1 MMTLSSDASQ
11 RQLRDSFAMETA
23 RLAAD
28 ILLETQSVLLR
39 PQDPFTLTSGR
50 QSPVYTDCRR
60 LIGFPRARARLMD
73 LGIDLLARNAGIER
87 FDVIAGGET
96 AGIPFAAWI
105 ADRLALPMAYV
116 RKKPKGFGRDAQ
128 IEGASVDGKRTILIE
143 DLATDGGSKINFIDA
158 LRTAGA
164 EVSHCFVIFHYGI
177 FPAGVADLQAKGVE
191 LHALTTWWDV
201 YDSAKRQG
209 KFSAENLSIIR
220 NFLDNPDTWVK

>member
-1 MMTLSSDASQ
+1 MTTLSSDTSQ

-50 QSPVYTDCRR
+50 RSPVYTDCRR

-73 LGIDLLARNAGIER
+73 LGINLLARNAGTER

-105 ADRLALPMAYV
+105 ADRLGLPMAYV

-177 FPAGVADLQAKGVE
+177 FPAGVADLRAKGVE

-201 YDSAKRQG
+201 YDSAQRQG
-209 KFSAENLSIIR
+209 NFSAENLSIIR
-220 NFLDNPDTWVK
+220 DFLENPDTWV

>member
-1 MMTLSSDASQ
+1 MITPSSDSSP
-11 RQLRDSFAMETA
+11 RPSSDSFAQETA

-39 PQDPFTLTSGR
+39 PHDPFTLTSGR
-50 QSPVYTDCRR
+50 RSPVYTDCRR
-60 LIGFPRARARLMD
+60 LIGFPRARARLME
-73 LGIDLLARNAGIER
+73 LAVDLLNRKAGVER
-87 FDVIAGGET
+87 FDVVAGGET

-128 IEGASVDGKRTILIE
+128 IEGASVEGRRTILIE
-143 DLATDGGSKINFIDA
+143 DLATDGGSKLNFIDA

-177 FPAGVADLQAKGVE
+177 FPAGVAELRAKGVD

-201 YDSAKRQG
+201 LESAARQG
-209 KFSAENLSIIR
+209 NFSAENLSIIR
-220 NFLDNPDTWVK
+220 NFLENPDTWGA